1 MTEEEE
7 NETYLKQLNPRE
19 AAALKIAIR
28 MLGTSFNLRKS
39 NGFLQWKKTQPGPL
53 PLPSPSTS

>member
-7 NETYLKQLNPRE
+7 NQLYINQLNPRE

-28 MLGTSFNLRKS
+28 MTSFDLRKT
-39 NGFLQWKKTQPGPL
+39 NGFLQWKKKQP
-53 PLPSPSTS
+53 S